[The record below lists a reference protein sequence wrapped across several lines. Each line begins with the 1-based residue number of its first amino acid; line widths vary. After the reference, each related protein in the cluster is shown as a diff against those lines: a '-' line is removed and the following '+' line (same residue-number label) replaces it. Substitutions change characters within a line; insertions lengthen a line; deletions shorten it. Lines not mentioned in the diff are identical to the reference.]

1 MSANESQTLFDYIRF
16 GQYEPSL
23 RSGLKLK
30 LMNNLIR
37 NRLLTVL
44 REQESLVYS
53 PYSALFYTALPDRI
67 FYMDINASVDRKNT
81 SKVHEVLDE
90 IIEELQRKKVSE
102 KELNTLKQIF
112 IVNKRG
118 YLEEDATSNWKG
130 YLVKQLRNQETLLE
144 LDMYES
150 VLESIGA
157 AELRDEFRSCFDTD
171 RYMILS
177 IGPF

>member
-1 MSANESQTLFDYIRF
+1 M
-16 GQYEPSL
+16 
-23 RSGLKLK
+23 
-30 LMNNLIR
+30 
-37 NRLLTVL
+37 
-44 REQESLVYS
+44 
-53 PYSALFYTALPDRI
+53 
-67 FYMDINASVDRKNT
+67 
-81 SKVHEVLDE
+81 
-90 IIEELQRKKVSE
+90 
-102 KELNTLKQIF
+102 KQIF